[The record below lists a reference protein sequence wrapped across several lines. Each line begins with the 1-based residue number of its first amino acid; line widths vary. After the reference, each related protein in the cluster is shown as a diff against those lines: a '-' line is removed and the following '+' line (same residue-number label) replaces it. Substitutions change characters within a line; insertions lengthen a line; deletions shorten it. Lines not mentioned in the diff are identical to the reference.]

1 VVYTVR
7 VTKTKMLLHKT
18 TITLL
23 KGLLLFVL
31 VSSPTTSIPH
41 INGINNPVNPSQYVA
56 SSPKKLAEIKV
67 DAQETIEES
76 QKYHYASYDCSEEGY
91 KSLLDEINRYREA
104 NSILDATNDG
114 QLNSVACAHSKWMD
128 ETKVFS
134 NRGYDNKN
142 AKIRCMRAETACNDE
157 IIMKIENLNS
167 KQILTQIKES
177 NENAYLLDPDN
188 KNIGFGL
195 ENGYLTIL
203 FR

>member
-1 VVYTVR
+1 
-7 VTKTKMLLHKT
+7 MHLHKT

-23 KGLLLFVL
+23 KGLLFFVL
-31 VSSPTTSIPH
+31 VSSPATSIPH
-41 INGINNPVNPSQYVA
+41 IKGMNNSANPSQYVA
-56 SSPKKLAEIKV
+56 SSPKKISEIKV
-67 DAQETIEES
+67 DAQESIDES
-76 QKYHYASYDCSEEGY
+76 QKYHYASYECNEETHKY
-91 KSLLDEINRYREA
+91 LLDEINRHREA
-104 NSILDATNDG
+104 NSILDTTNDG

-128 ETKVFS
+128 NS
-134 NRGYDNKN
+134 NNLSHFGYDNKN

-157 IIMKIENLNS
+157 IIMKIENLTPE
-167 KQILTQIKES
+167 QILSQIKVS